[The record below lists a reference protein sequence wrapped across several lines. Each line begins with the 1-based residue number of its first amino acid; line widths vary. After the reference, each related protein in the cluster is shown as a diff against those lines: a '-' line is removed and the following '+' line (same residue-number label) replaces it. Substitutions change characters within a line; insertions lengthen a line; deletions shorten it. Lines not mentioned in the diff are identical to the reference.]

1 MAAHIRFDQVS
12 LHFAQG
18 GVQALAD
25 IDLSIDRGEVLTIL
39 GPSGCGK
46 TSLLRLIAGLIT
58 PDRGRVLVGG
68 QPPQPGRDSAIV
80 FQNFRLLPW
89 KTVAG
94 NLAFVLSDLPKDQR
108 AARISHYLAMVGL
121 TRFADSYPQHLSG
134 GMQQRVALAR
144 ALAAEP
150 EILLMDE
157 PFASLDAQS
166 RELMQIEVAHLA
178 KAPVKT
184 TAPRTVVFVT
194 HSVDEALILG
204 DRVLLMAP
212 RPGRVAETI
221 TLPFADQPPE
231 ARRRDPRF
239 ATLRDTLWARLSH
252 MVLSDP
258 LSDFHGRLGHQE
270 GTP

>member
-1 MAAHIRFDQVS
+1 MGAHIRFDQVS

-58 PDRGRVLVGG
+58 PDRGQVLVGG
-68 QPPQPGRDSAIV
+68 APPKPGRDSAIV

-89 KTVAG
+89 KTVAD
-94 NLAFVLSDLPKDQR
+94 NLAFVLPDLPKAER
-108 AARISHYLAMVGL
+108 AERIRHYLALVGL
-121 TRFADSYPQHLSG
+121 SRFADSYPQHLSG

-166 RELMQIEVAHLA
+166 RELMQIEIAHLSKLPA
-178 KAPVKT
+178 K

-212 RPGRVAETI
+212 RPGRVAEVI
-221 TLPFADQPPE
+221 ALPFAGQPPE
-231 ARRRDPRF
+231 ARRSDPRF
-239 ATLRDTLWARLSH
+239 TQLRDALWGRLSH